1 MTDSVLD
8 FDLLEQPWILASGT
22 DGRTVELS
30 LRDVFRQSH
39 ELSTLTGEL
48 PTQSF
53 SLLRLL
59 LAILR
64 RALQERPGPAIR
76 VWESLWNP
84 QDGPQDGPTLPITD
98 IDDYLDQ
105 YRDRFR
111 LFDQAAPFFQVAG
124 LHSTAGGVS
133 SLDRLIAD
141 VPNGEKY
148 FTTRAGVG
156 IDRLGF
162 SEAARWL
169 VHAHA
174 FDPSGIKTG
183 AAGDPRV
190 KGGKGYPIGVAWTGN
205 IGGVFL
211 EGATLRETL
220 LLNLVL
226 LDINGD
232 RFDHHDLPP
241 WEREPDGAAV
251 DPERTPAGP
260 ADLCTWQSRRIRLV
274 HNDTHVTGVV
284 LCNGDPLEP
293 FNRHL
298 LEPMTAWR
306 FSETQTKKA
315 GKVRHYPLAHDPQ
328 RALWRGLT
336 SLLREVGSTS
346 ATSDRTIAPGLLEWM
361 CRLLDDDAL
370 DPAHPVRLHAVGI
383 QYINNQSVIGDIFD
397 DTIGF
402 RVALLSVN
410 PALRTAA
417 VNAVHVAENAVD
429 ALASLAGNLAVAAG
443 GEADGARARAREQ
456 GYFALEAPYRRW
468 LAALNPD
475 GALDLYDRGW
485 QQLLRQVIEPLG
497 RDLIACAG
505 MPAWVGREVRGTHL
519 DANLAGLWFRGRLKQ
534 LLPAAYTDS
543 TDDGGIAA

>member
-1 MTDSVLD
+1 MVAHYAE
-8 FDLLEQPWILASGT
+8 FDLLEEPWILGLDREGGPCA
-22 DGRTVELS
+22 VS
-30 LRDVFRQSH
+30 LRSVFHRAH
-39 ELSTLTGEL
+39 ELSSLAGEL
-48 PTQSF
+48 PTQSY

-59 LAILR
+59 LAVLR
-64 RALQERPGPAIR
+64 RSVRDHPGSAVD
-76 VWESLWNP
+76 VWSRLWSS
-84 QDGPQDGPTLPITD
+84 QTLPLKD
-98 IDDYLDQ
+98 IDSYLDE
-105 YRDRFR
+105 YHDRFR
-111 LFDQAAPFFQVAG
+111 LFDPTAPFFQVAG
-124 LHSTAGGVS
+124 LNSAAGVIS

-148 FTTRAGVG
+148 FTTRGGAG
-156 IDRLGF
+156 IDRLDFG
-162 SEAARWL
+162 EAARWL
-169 VHAHA
+169 VHTHS

-183 AAGDPRV
+183 AVGDSRV

-205 IGGVFL
+205 LGGIFL

-232 RFDHHDLPP
+232 RFNLEDLPP
-241 WEREPDGAAV
+241 WEREPDRAAV
-251 DPERTPAGP
+251 DPRRRPAGP

-274 HNDTHVTGVV
+274 SNDTHVTGVV

-293 FNRHL
+293 FNQHL

-315 GKVRHYPLAHDPQ
+315 GQARHYPLAHDPQ

-346 ATSDRTIAPGLLEWM
+346 ATSDRTIAPSLLEWM
-361 CRLLDDDAL
+361 CRLLDDEVL
-370 DPAHPVRLHAVGI
+370 DPAHLVRLHAVGM

-402 RVALLSVN
+402 RVALLSTN

-417 VNAVHVAENAVD
+417 VNAVQVAENAID
-429 ALASLAGNLAVAAG
+429 ALAGLAGNLAVAAG
-443 GEADGARARAREQ
+443 GEADSARTHAREQ
-456 GYFALEAPYRRW
+456 GYFAMESPYRQW
-468 LAALNPD
+468 LATLHPD
-475 GALDLYDRGW
+475 GAIDVYDRGW
-485 QQLLRQVIEPLG
+485 QQLVRRAVEPLG
-497 RDLIACAG
+497 RDFIASAG
-505 MPAWVGREVRGTHL
+505 MPAWVGREIRGSYL
-519 DANLAGLWFRGRLKQ
+519 DANLAGIWFRGRLKK
-534 LLPAAYTDS
+534 LLPAAYADS